1 MTDRVEPKTS
11 PNAATNDATE
21 TDDQIIHAA
30 INGDRRAF
38 AALFDR
44 HYDLIYRVAL
54 KYTRKPADAEDIA
67 QETSV
72 KLARKLQTYRF
83 ESKFT
88 TWLYRLTLNTAKDW
102 QRKACHKYE
111 KSWPEG
117 FDVPAAATSPER
129 HVIAR
134 EALGAVEA
142 LPKKLK
148 AAVLLVFRD
157 GLSHSQAALAL
168 GCAETTISW
177 RIHEA
182 RKTLATQ
189 DEQEDLG
196 NNHA

>member
-1 MTDRVEPKTS
+1 MTEKSEPQAN
-11 PNAATNDATE
+11 PNAP
-21 TDDQIIHAA
+21 TDDGNSDAPLIRAA
-30 INGDRRAF
+30 IKGDRQAF

-67 QETSV
+67 QETCV

-102 QRKACHKYE
+102 QRKAYRRYE
-111 KSWPEG
+111 KAWPED
-117 FDVPAAATSPER
+117 FDIAATATSPER
-129 HVIAR
+129 HAIAH
-134 EALGAVEA
+134 ETLGAIED
-142 LPKKLK
+142 LPGKLK

-157 GLSHSQAALAL
+157 GLSHSQAAHAL
-168 GCAETTISW
+168 GCAETTVSW

-182 RKTLATQ
+182 RKVLAAQ
-189 DEQEDLG
+189 DHEENMG
-196 NNHA
+196 NSHA